1 MSGKEEEFQDYEEV
15 AQQFVGEKIEE
26 VKKGSY
32 AGLYASS
39 FRDMNLKESLVSAL
53 HDAAFE
59 HPSEVQQEA
68 LPQAIFNHDIICQ
81 AKSGTGKTAVFVL
94 ATLQQI
100 EVVPGAPASVDTL
113 VLCHTREL
121 AFQICKEFLRFAK
134 FMPDVKTC
142 LLLGGVPEKEQRE
155 LLKKGCNIVVGTPG
169 RVWAMVQERSL
180 DVSKLKRFILDEC
193 DSLLIP
199 LEMRQTVQQI
209 FQKTPLTKQVMM
221 FTATLPTEIRAI
233 CRKFTSNPIEIYVDD
248 ETKLTLHGLVQYHT
262 KIAQDQKNKKLIAL
276 LDALEFNQVVI
287 FVSSVSRCTALNKL
301 LTEANFPSIAMHSNL
316 SQTERISRY
325 NQFKEYKARI
335 LVSTD
340 IFGRGV
346 DFEKV
351 NVVINYDMPR
361 DPDSYLHRVGRSG
374 RFGTKGLAISF
385 VSTAEDEGIQEVIQK
400 RFDVQVQDLPEVIDP
415 STYMA

>member
-1 MSGKEEEFQDYEEV
+1 MIKLEYEY
-15 AQQFVGEKIEE
+15 
-26 VKKGSY
+26 ST
-32 AGLYASS
+32 LSLSLPSLHHSS
-39 FRDMNLKESLVSAL
+39 FIHSFIHSLAHSLTQSLNHSLNHFDMPHNSPAIFS
-53 HDAAFE
+53 
-59 HPSEVQQEA
+59 HPSP
-68 LPQAIFNHDIICQ
+68 LSRD
-81 AKSGTGKTAVFVL
+81 SFVL